1 MIRLNSED
9 FSKFFLCLDILVLTY
24 PYESTHSEVQKNAE
38 ILSDILEYSWFFRLF
53 RGFSYKTFEPKRTQS
68 CHAHHK
74 IRHKIPRRTVFVR
87 SLGSIGQKWFHR
99 KNCPKMRFY
108 AGWNCVGSL
117 EIKSTHTKKY
127 PKITGQLE
135 HAMRRTFIRI
145 HPRIWRLPTQLR
157 ILIEISRIGF
167 PGNLTKIF
175 ISRESASL
183 TESETLFGLEKN
195 STGKKLASRNSA

>member
-1 MIRLNSED
+1 MLNNCWNFVRVFLNKEFCAARCSHVLCYIHNLCTIWLVI
-9 FSKFFLCLDILVLTY
+9 KFHIELFICGYLVL
-24 PYESTHSEVQKNAE
+24 YEGN
-38 ILSDILEYSWFFRLF
+38 WF
-53 RGFSYKTFEPKRTQS
+53 YTT
-68 CHAHHK
+68 
-74 IRHKIPRRTVFVR
+74 
-87 SLGSIGQKWFHR
+87 
-99 KNCPKMRFY
+99 NCSKMRFY